1 MANDAV
7 RKAGKSNAPLRESF
21 VERCVQ
27 EQVHRRDRG
36 LVALDETLAE
46 IPNEILISS
55 LRPHSRHIAKALL
68 QLALHLK
75 TRELGENARR
85 ARLRNLLVEQSGE
98 VGTRTG
104 RTDPDLRLGV
114 RADRKRR
121 VQRHA
126 VPDELSSPVVHASCL
141 RQRPRRVRSLDLEA
155 PLALVLPREADV
167 VQLRCHRNDFLVI
180 GHALQLGE
188 LHREE
193 PRANDVVEQVR
204 LGESTRLFHRTCN
217 EWRVRDGHSGDLAS
231 KGARGSVHFP
241 KDGQQLFVDLSL
253 MRSGNPVRHGLLDV
267 LRSLDESGRLMAE
280 ALIGT
285 L

>member
-1 MANDAV
+1 M
-7 RKAGKSNAPLRESF
+7 RKPGKSNAPLIDSF

-141 RQRPRRVRSLDLEA
+141 RPRPRPRRVRSLHLEA

-193 PRANDVVEQVR
+193 PLSER
-204 LGESTRLFHRTCN
+204 
-217 EWRVRDGHSGDLAS
+217 
-231 KGARGSVHFP
+231 RG
-241 KDGQQLFVDLSL
+241 
-253 MRSGNPVRHGLLDV
+253 
-267 LRSLDESGRLMAE
+267 
-280 ALIGT
+280 
-285 L
+285 